1 VEIPLNSE
9 QERAKTAPFKPLL
22 IVAGAGTGKTRVL
35 TSRLLHLTEQGA
47 APESICAITFT
58 NKAAREM
65 KERLEGRLE
74 GGTKTPFVGTFHSLG
89 ARILR
94 VNAKL
99 LGRSSNFTIFD
110 EGDSFS
116 LLKKAVKN
124 YPYAKKLGAAFFRNK
139 ISRIKDGGETE
150 AGKEGELAAQ
160 VYADYEEAL
169 KKNNAF
175 DFDDLIQKPV
185 LLFQNYPTVLKKY
198 RDAFRHIL
206 VDEYQDV
213 SRAQHEFVKL
223 LAHGAESL
231 SLVGDSDQ
239 TIYSWRGSDVNIF
252 LGFHKDWPR
261 GQVVFLNKNYRS
273 QANIIYAASTL
284 IAGNSE
290 RPPLAKEHP
299 LSPTKEG
306 GSKIMLFEA
315 ALPDTEAEWIA
326 DQIEKNFSN
335 QESVGVLYRTNAQS
349 RALEQAFLAR
359 EIPYIIFGGVKF
371 YERREVKDIMAAVR
385 YAANPAD
392 EPSAERLQKT
402 FGKRRFP
409 ELLGLVALAEK
420 LPPLEMLKAIIRTTD
435 YFDYLE
441 KNFVN
446 FRERRENIA
455 ELLRFAGTFENL
467 TEFLEQVS
475 LLQSTDETTPREK
488 AVHMMTIHLA
498 KGLEFDQVFV
508 AGVAEGI
515 LPHARSLS
523 SNSELEEE
531 RRLLYVAMTR
541 ARSHLA
547 LSFYD
552 LPSRF
557 LTELPG
563 DAVSFQSE
571 TSDNNS
577 FTDSDERYITLD

>member
-1 VEIPLNSE
+1 M
-9 QERAKTAPFKPLL
+9 

-35 TSRLLHLTEQGA
+35 TSRLLHLIENGA
-47 APESICAITFT
+47 KPESICAITFT

-65 KERLEGRLE
+65 KERLESSLAGIE
-74 GGTKTPFVGTFHSLG
+74 KGPFLGTFHSLG

-99 LGRSSNFTIFD
+99 LGRNSNFTIFD

-116 LLKKAVKN
+116 LLKKTVKN

-139 ISRIKDGGETE
+139 ISRIKDGAEPEG
-150 AGKEGELAAQ
+150 GKEGELTGQ
-160 VYADYEEAL
+160 IYADYEEAL

-185 LLFQNYPTVLKKY
+185 LLFEEYPMVLKKY
-198 RDAFRHIL
+198 RAAFRHIL

-213 SRAQHEFVKL
+213 SRAQHQFVKL
-223 LAHGAESL
+223 LAERAESL

-252 LGFHKDWPR
+252 LGFRKDWPQ

-299 LSPTKEG
+299 LSPTKG
-306 GSKIMLFEA
+306 SGSKVELFEA

-326 DQIEKNFSN
+326 DQIEKTPLEK
-335 QESVGVLYRTNAQS
+335 ESVGVLYRVNAQS
-349 RALEQAFLAR
+349 RALEQALLAR

-371 YERREVKDIMAAVR
+371 YERREVKDIMAAMR
-385 YAANPAD
+385 YAVNPAD

-420 LPPLEMLKAIIRTTD
+420 LPPLEMLQAIVRTTN

-475 LLQSTDETTPREK
+475 LLQSTDEATPKEK

-498 KGLEFDQVFV
+498 KGLEFDRVFV

-541 ARSHLA
+541 ARNHLA

-571 TSDNNS
+571 TSENDS
-577 FTDSDERYITLD
+577 LTDSDERYITLD